1 MDENT
6 LGVMKE
12 REVER
17 ELENERP
24 CLFKSISPVSMT
36 AETSIAILTKGKKA
50 WSNANLT
57 RLGEKIRSSL
67 VL

>member
-6 LGVMKE
+6 LEVMKE

-36 AETSIAILTKGKKA
+36 AETSIAVLTKGKK
-50 WSNANLT
+50 
-57 RLGEKIRSSL
+57 GME
-67 VL
+67 

>member
-6 LGVMKE
+6 LEVMKE

-36 AETSIAILTKGKKA
+36 TETSIAILTKGKK
-50 WSNANLT
+50 
-57 RLGEKIRSSL
+57 GME
-67 VL
+67 